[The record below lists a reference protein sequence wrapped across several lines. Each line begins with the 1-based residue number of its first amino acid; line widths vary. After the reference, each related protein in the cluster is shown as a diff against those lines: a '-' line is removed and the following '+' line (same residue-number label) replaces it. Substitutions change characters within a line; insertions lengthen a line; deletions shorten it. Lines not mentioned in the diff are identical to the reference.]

1 MKIKKEP
8 SEVWAEYQR
17 GINYNQSIGLY
28 ETVKQNN
35 NFYNDK
41 QWEGVN
47 APDLDKPVFNFLK
60 PVVSYYVAMLI
71 SDDVA
76 VNVELG
82 NERETGA
89 WRPQAGGLYGVEE
102 RLPVSEL
109 PVPYGAG
116 ASMMAERDVVPKV
129 IAQEVDNI
137 IEQTNLKYKN
147 RRAIRN
153 CAVDGDTCMYL
164 WFDPDAETGYE
175 YTGSIRADIL
185 DNTNVLFGN
194 PTEEEVQEQPFILL
208 VYRRLTEDVRD
219 EAEANGFPRDSITPD
234 NEEYYANTEYD
245 TDNDYTTV
253 ILKLWKEKGAV
264 RMLKCTRDAPV
275 KEETDTEYKL
285 YPLAWMSWENVKNSY
300 HGVSPITGKIPNQ
313 IFVNK
318 IYAMAQRQVQ
328 DSAFPKV
335 IYDKSKIARW
345 DPSPGKAV
353 GVIGDPTTAL
363 FAGFRPPEM
372 SADPVNMA
380 EVTVQQTKDM
390 MGASDAALGNVKPDN
405 TSAIIAVQKAAGMPL
420 DIQKMDFYNFV
431 EACVRIFLEIMRV
444 NYGVRYVTLKDPD
457 GNDLRGEF
465 DFSLLGDYA
474 LSLKIDIGAGSYW
487 SELMQVQTLDNL
499 MSNQIIPDAV
509 TYLEAIP
516 EGYIKNKNRIIE
528 RIKEQQQI
536 QEMMQMQAAVP
547 TVEGQSEAMP
557 PEIEEQSGPGTQG
570 GGLTAEEANA
580 IVAELSAM
588 AEDEAL
594 ETLESMEISDEDK
607 ARIAELLQAMQ
618 TGSAM
623 GEKTGVPG
631 ALE

>member
-1 MKIKKEP
+1 MKIRKEP

-28 ETVKQNN
+28 ETVKRNN

-76 VNVELG
+76 VSVEIG
-82 NERETGA
+82 NDTGREGA
-89 WRPQAGGLYGVEE
+89 WRPYGGEVP
-102 RLPVSEL
+102 LPVSGI
-109 PVPYGAG
+109 PAPYGAEAG
-116 ASMMAERDVVPKV
+116 MMADREVVPKV

-137 IEQTNLKYKN
+137 IERTNLKYKN
-147 RRAIRN
+147 RQAVRN
-153 CAVDGDTCMYL
+153 CAIDGDMCIYI
-164 WFDPDAETGYE
+164 WFDPDTETGYE
-175 YTGSIRADIL
+175 YTGAIRADVL

-194 PTEEEVQEQPFILL
+194 PTEPEVQEQPFVLL

-219 EAEANGFPRDSITPD
+219 EAEANGFPRESITPD
-234 NEEYYANTEYD
+234 NEDYYTNTDYD
-245 TDNDYTTV
+245 ADNDYTTV
-253 ILKLWKEKGAV
+253 ILKLWKEKGSV
-264 RMLKCTRDAPV
+264 RTLKCTRDAPV

-285 YPLAWMSWENVKNSY
+285 YPLAWMSWESVKNSY
-300 HGVSPITGKIPNQ
+300 HGISPITGKIPNQ

-335 IYDKSKIARW
+335 IYDQGKISKW
-345 DPSPGKAV
+345 DPRPGKAV
-353 GVIGDPTTAL
+353 AVGGDPTTAI
-363 FAGFRPPEM
+363 FAGFRPPDM
-372 SADPVNMA
+372 SGDVVNMA
-380 EVTVQQTKDM
+380 EITIKQTKDM

-405 TSAIIAVQKAAGMPL
+405 TSAIIAVQKAAGLPL

-431 EACVRIFLEIMRV
+431 EDCVRIFIEIMRV
-444 NYGVRYVTLKDPD
+444 NYGRRMITLTDGD
-457 GNDLRGEF
+457 GNATQGEF
-465 DFSLLGDYA
+465 DYSVLNDYA
-474 LSLKIDIGAGSYW
+474 LNLKIDIGAGSYW

-499 MSNQIIPDAV
+499 MSNKIIPDAL

-536 QEMMQMQAAVP
+536 AEMMQAQAAGGVP
-547 TVEGQSEAMP
+547 
-557 PEIEEQSGPGTQG
+557 
-570 GGLTAEEANA
+570 AEEMSTEMMQESPQMMQQEIPEQGMSEQEVQAVA
-580 IVAELSAM
+580 AELAAM
-588 AEDEAL
+588 EADAAAD
-594 ETLESMEISDEDK
+594 TLAAMEISDIDK
-607 ARIAELLQAMQ
+607 ERIAELMQ
-618 TGSAM
+618 TGGAT
-623 GEKTGVPG
+623 GEME
-631 ALE
+631 AIANAR

>member
-1 MKIKKEP
+1 MKIRKEP

-82 NERETGA
+82 NSV
-89 WRPQAGGLYGVEE
+89 RPPMEAAPGMEMPIDLNT
-102 RLPVSEL
+102 
-109 PVPYGAG
+109 
-116 ASMMAERDVVPKV
+116 DDNVPKV

-147 RRAIRN
+147 RRAIKN
-153 CAVDGDTCMYL
+153 CAVDGDACMYL
-164 WFDPDAETGYE
+164 WFDPDAETGFE
-175 YTGSIRADIL
+175 YTGTIRADVL

-194 PTEEEVQEQPFILL
+194 PTEEDVQEQPYVLL
-208 VYRRLTEDVRD
+208 AYRRLTEDVRD

-253 ILKLWKEKGAV
+253 ILKLWKEKGSV

-285 YPLAWMSWENVKNSY
+285 YPLAWMSWESVKNSY

-536 QEMMQMQAAVP
+536 AEMMQVQAAGGVP
-547 TVEGQSEAMP
+547 MEETGVEMMQESPQMMQQEIPEQGMSEQEVQAV
-557 PEIEEQSGPGTQG
+557 
-570 GGLTAEEANA
+570 A
-580 IVAELSAM
+580 AELAAM
-588 AEDEAL
+588 EPDEAAD
-594 ETLESMEISDEDK
+594 TLAAMEVSDIDK
-607 ARIAELLQAMQ
+607 ERIAELMQ
-618 TGSAM
+618 MGGATGEMEAIANA
-623 GEKTGVPG
+623 G
-631 ALE
+631 

>member
-1 MKIKKEP
+1 MRIKKEP

-109 PVPYGAG
+109 PVLYGAG

-275 KEETDTEYKL
+275 KEETDTEYKQ
-285 YPLAWMSWENVKNSY
+285 YPIAWMSWESVKNSY

-536 QEMMQMQAAVP
+536 AEMMQVQAAGGTPAEEIGTEMMQQEIPEHGMSGQEMQAVA
-547 TVEGQSEAMP
+547 
-557 PEIEEQSGPGTQG
+557 
-570 GGLTAEEANA
+570 
-580 IVAELSAM
+580 AELAAM
-588 AEDEAL
+588 EPDEAI
-594 ETLESMEISDEDK
+594 ETLKVMEIPDGDK
-607 ARIAELLQAMQ
+607 ASILERMEGMK
-618 TGSAM
+618 
-623 GEKTGVPG
+623 GEMTS
-631 ALE
+631 E

>member
-1 MKIKKEP
+1 MKIRKEP

-28 ETVKQNN
+28 EIVKRNN

-76 VNVELG
+76 VNVEIG
-82 NERETGA
+82 NDTGREGA
-89 WRPQAGGLYGVEE
+89 WRPYGEE
-102 RLPVSEL
+102 APLPVSGI
-109 PVPYGAG
+109 PAPYGAKAG
-116 ASMMAERDVVPKV
+116 MMADREVVPKV

-137 IEQTNLKYKN
+137 IERTNLKYKN
-147 RRAIRN
+147 RQAVRN
-153 CAVDGDTCMYL
+153 CAIDGDTCIYI
-164 WFDPDAETGYE
+164 WFDPDTETGYE
-175 YTGSIRADIL
+175 YTGAIRADVL

-194 PTEEEVQEQPFILL
+194 PTEPEVQEQPFVLL

-219 EAEANGFPRDSITPD
+219 EAEANGFPRESITPD

-245 TDNDYTTV
+245 GDNDYTTV

-275 KEETDTEYKL
+275 KEETDTEYKQ
-285 YPLAWMSWENVKNSY
+285 YPIAWMSWEGVKNSY
-300 HGVSPITGKIPNQ
+300 HGISPITGKIPNQ

-405 TSAIIAVQKAAGMPL
+405 TSAIIAVQKAAGLPL

-431 EACVRIFLEIMRV
+431 EDCVRIFIEIMRV
-444 NYGVRYVTLKDPD
+444 NYGRRMITLTDGD
-457 GNDLRGEF
+457 GNATQGEF
-465 DFSLLGDYA
+465 DYSVLNDYA
-474 LSLKIDIGAGSYW
+474 LNLKIDIGAGSYW

-499 MSNQIIPDAV
+499 MSNKIIPDAL

-536 QEMMQMQAAVP
+536 AEMMQAQAAGGVP
-547 TVEGQSEAMP
+547 
-557 PEIEEQSGPGTQG
+557 
-570 GGLTAEEANA
+570 AEEMSTEMMQESPRMMQQEIPEQGMSEQEVQAVA
-580 IVAELSAM
+580 AELAAM
-588 AEDEAL
+588 EPDEAA
-594 ETLESMEISDEDK
+594 ETLAAMEISDIDK
-607 ARIAELLQAMQ
+607 ERIAELMQ
-618 TGSAM
+618 TGGAT
-623 GEKTGVPG
+623 GEME
-631 ALE
+631 AIANAR

>member
-1 MKIKKEP
+1 MRIKKEP
-8 SEVWAEYQR
+8 SNVWAEYQR

-82 NERETGA
+82 NETETGA
-89 WRPQAGGLYGVEE
+89 WRPQAGGLYGADK
-102 RLPVSEL
+102 RLSVGEL

-153 CAVDGDTCMYL
+153 CAVDGDACMYL
-164 WFDPDAETGYE
+164 WFDPDAETGFAH
-175 YTGSIRADIL
+175 TGTIRADVL

-194 PTEEEVQEQPFILL
+194 PTEENVQEQPYVLL
-208 VYRRLTEDVRD
+208 AYRRLTEDVRD
-219 EAEANGFPRDSITPD
+219 EAEANGFPRESVTPD
-234 NEEYYANTEYD
+234 NEDYYTNTEYD
-245 TDNDYTTV
+245 GDNDYTTV
-253 ILKLWKEKGAV
+253 ILKMWKEKGSV
-264 RMLKCTRDAPV
+264 RTLKCTRDAPV

-285 YPLAWMSWENVKNSY
+285 YPLAWMSWESVKNSY

-335 IYDKSKIARW
+335 IYDKNKIARW

-353 GVIGDPTTAL
+353 GVVGDPTTAL

-380 EVTVQQTKDM
+380 EVTVQQTRNM

-457 GNDLRGEF
+457 GNDIRGEF

-536 QEMMQMQAAVP
+536 QEMMQSQA
-547 TVEGQSEAMP
+547 AMP
-557 PEIEEQSGPGTQG
+557 PQIEGQEKPILPGIEEQDGPETQG
-570 GGLTAEEANA
+570 GGLTADEVNG
-580 IVAELSAM
+580 IISELVQM
-588 AEDEAL
+588 EDDEAV
-594 ETLESMEISDEDK
+594 ETVNAMEISGEDK
-607 ARIAELLQAMQ
+607 AGIIEALAV
-618 TGSAM
+618 AK
-623 GEKTGVPG
+623 GEGNAG
-631 ALE
+631 